1 MNLIAAVS
9 ILLVTILTFQTT
21 VTNGAK
27 SLVEHKQHSSSSKEH
42 LTLASVSDGGGDGSD
57 RLVRKGRGAKSAALN
72 QGGSETTNN
81 NGGGSGVGK
90 RGKNS
95 KKLNKSTHLENSN
108 APASSAQSMSSDK
121 ISEERTKLPQ
131 HDEQKS
137 ASSST
142 SSSSS
147 SSSSSMGHQHNNK
160 PKQRQMLKAQQ
171 HQTHVKRG
179 GGNAKSVGE
188 KKSEEQKQTSC
199 RYSKSA
205 WTECDTK
212 TNSRSRTLT
221 LKKGESSC
229 QQTRTIQK
237 KCKKACRYE
246 KGVWTECAS
255 GQMTR
260 QDKLKT
266 TSDATCEAVRAI
278 NKKCNPGGG
287 KKDKGNKE
295 RKNKDKSSRKA
306 AAA

>member
-21 VTNGAK
+21 VINGAK
-27 SLVEHKQHSSSSKEH
+27 SLAEHKQHSSSKDH
-42 LTLASVSDGGGDGSD
+42 LALNPAAVSDGDS
-57 RLVRKGRGAKSAALN
+57 LVRKGRGAKSSN
-72 QGGSETTNN
+72 QGSETV
-81 NGGGSGVGK
+81 SGV
-90 RGKNS
+90 
-95 KKLNKSTHLENSN
+95 E
-108 APASSAQSMSSDK
+108 
-121 ISEERTKLPQ
+121 
-131 HDEQKS
+131 
-137 ASSST
+137 
-142 SSSSS
+142 
-147 SSSSSMGHQHNNK
+147 
-160 PKQRQMLKAQQ
+160 
-171 HQTHVKRG
+171 
-179 GGNAKSVGE
+179 
-188 KKSEEQKQTSC
+188 TSC

-246 KGVWTECAS
+246 KGAWTECTS

-266 TSDATCEAVRAI
+266 TSDATCEPVRAI
-278 NKKCNPGGG
+278 NKKCNPSGG
-287 KKDKGNKE
+287 KPKDKGNKE

>member
-21 VTNGAK
+21 VINGAK
-27 SLVEHKQHSSSSKEH
+27 SLAEHKQHSSSKDH
-42 LTLASVSDGGGDGSD
+42 LALNPAAVSDGDS
-57 RLVRKGRGAKSAALN
+57 LVRKGRGAKSSN
-72 QGGSETTNN
+72 QGSETV
-81 NGGGSGVGK
+81 SGVA
-90 RGKNS
+90 
-95 KKLNKSTHLENSN
+95 T
-108 APASSAQSMSSDK
+108 SAQSMSSDT
-121 ISEERTKLPQ
+121 INEERTKLPQ
-131 HDEQKS
+131 HEQK
-137 ASSST
+137 ST

-147 SSSSSMGHQHNNK
+147 SSSSSGHQHNNK

-179 GGNAKSVGE
+179 GGNAKSAMGE

-246 KGVWTECAS
+246 KGAWTECTS

-266 TSDATCEAVRAI
+266 TSDATCEPVRAI
-278 NKKCNPGGG
+278 NKKCNPSGG
-287 KKDKGNKE
+287 KPKDKGNKE

>member
-21 VTNGAK
+21 VINGAK
-27 SLVEHKQHSSSSKEH
+27 SLAEHKQHSSSKDH
-42 LTLASVSDGGGDGSD
+42 LALNPAAVSDGDS
-57 RLVRKGRGAKSAALN
+57 LVRKGRGAKSSN
-72 QGGSETTNN
+72 QGSETV
-81 NGGGSGVGK
+81 SGVGK

-108 APASSAQSMSSDK
+108 APATSAQSMSSDT
-121 ISEERTKLPQ
+121 INEERTKLPQ
-131 HDEQKS
+131 HEQK
-137 ASSST
+137 ST

-147 SSSSSMGHQHNNK
+147 SSSSSGHQHNNK

-179 GGNAKSVGE
+179 GGNAKSAMGE

-246 KGVWTECAS
+246 KGAWTECTS

-266 TSDATCEAVRAI
+266 TSDATCEPVRAI
-278 NKKCNPGGG
+278 NKKCNPSGG
-287 KKDKGNKE
+287 KPKDKGNKE